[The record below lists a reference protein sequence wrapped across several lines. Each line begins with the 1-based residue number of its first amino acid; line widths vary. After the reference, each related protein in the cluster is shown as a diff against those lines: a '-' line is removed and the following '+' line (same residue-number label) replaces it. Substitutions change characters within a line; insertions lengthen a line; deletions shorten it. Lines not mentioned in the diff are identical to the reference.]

1 MGEFGIFFVSLQSIL
16 RVWVS
21 VLEEGKLYLT
31 AGD

>member
-16 RVWVS
+16 RVRVRVVEDS
-21 VLEEGKLYLT
+21 KLYLT